1 MHWLRLSCAFAVICG
16 TSASAASP
24 VTTGQE
30 SDTDFDPEAT
40 VVIVAPVDGASFPG
54 TPDAKVLVT
63 AEYTGPV
70 NKVFIFVDGV
80 SEANCPVDDPFQCSA
95 EVTLGPGEHELVAEA
110 HVILNS
116 YKSEPI
122 HVTVTPQA
130 ESTGGSSGDGT
141 DTSDATAGV
150 TDGATV
156 TTGAATGDSTGGTTG
171 DDSTGDDT
179 GAADKGC
186 VCDGGGR
193 PGPALAVACGLVAL
207 GRRRRRPRCL
217 ATTARW

>member
-1 MHWLRLSCAFAVICG
+1 MHWLQLSSAFALLCG
-16 TSASAASP
+16 TAASAASP

-40 VVIVAPVDGASFPG
+40 VVIVAPADGESFPG
-54 TPDAKVLVT
+54 TPDAKVQVT

-80 SEANCPVDDPFQCSA
+80 SMANCPVDNPFQCSA

-110 HVILNS
+110 HTISSL

-122 HVTVTPQA
+122 HVTVTSQA
-130 ESTGGSSGDGT
+130 ETTGGSSGEGTGGDTSDPTAGTADGTTTGESTGGS
-141 DTSDATAGV
+141 AG
-150 TDGATV
+150 A
-156 TTGAATGDSTGGTTG
+156 TTG
-171 DDSTGDDT
+171 DDSPGDGDDT
-179 GAADKGC
+179 GASTPEKGC

-193 PGPALAVACGLVAL
+193 PGPGSALLCGLLAL
-207 GRRRRRPRCL
+207 GRRRRE
-217 ATTARW
+217 W